1 MILTVKEAAEFMR
14 ISERYTYKLIKE
26 NKLPHIKLGKKILID
41 KNSLIDYLHKIE
53 IKEASK

>member
-1 MILTVKEAAEFMR
+1 MILTVKEAAAFMR

-53 IKEASK
+53 IKEVSK